1 MSYDF
6 EKQPAQDTKRHWS
19 LIVLDYAS
27 RAGIIFV
34 VLAFITEQSY
44 RHIERTQDSFQLIKQ
59 EPPQSAPAAMALE
72 YLNQEVTFP
81 LCPLKK
87 TCSLRSQM
95 EFDNLNLYDEKKD
108 FGIHLDKDNLKSQDL
123 RSATFTKSNLQKI
136 VVSEINL
143 ENATFKDSNLKQAQ
157 FWDVNLKCAR
167 FSNSDL
173 SGTAIAVQNIEG
185 AEFINTNIS
194 KIKVLADGEETGL
207 HPETFAAAWVWRG
220 EEPQGLDSKFRTYAV
235 CEKPADYNPNQSY
248 STKPDTFC
256 VIKNRISQ
264 VQRNVCQVVEAGG
277 MVDWVDEQMS
287 IVRDLF

>member
-1 MSYDF
+1 MTDILESQS
-6 EKQPAQDTKRHWS
+6 EQPNKRHWS
-19 LIVLDYAS
+19 LIVLDYTS

-87 TCSLRSQM
+87 TCSLRTKM
-95 EFDNLNLYDEKKD
+95 EFDNLNLYDADKD
-108 FGIHLDKDNLKSQDL
+108 FGVHLDKDNLKSQDL
-123 RSATFTKSNLQKI
+123 RNATFTKSNLQKI
-136 VVSEINL
+136 VISDINL
-143 ENATFKDSNLKQAQ
+143 ENSTFTDTNLKNSQ

-173 SGTAIAVQNIEG
+173 SGAAISFFNIKG

-194 KIKVLADGEETGL
+194 NIKLLGDAKQAGL
-207 HPETFAAAWVWRG
+207 HAETFAAAWVWRD
-220 EEPQGLDSKFRTYAV
+220 EEPKGLTSKYRTYAV
-235 CEKPADYNPNQSY
+235 CEKPSDFQKGVHY
-248 STKPDTFC
+248 SKPDTYC
-256 VIKNRISQ
+256 VRRNPIQQ
-264 VQRNVCQVVEAGG
+264 VQRNVCQVVEASNAI
-277 MVDWVDEQMS
+277 DWFDEQLS
-287 IVRDLF
+287 AVRDLF